1 MAGQLLSLSVSSLGV
16 SVCAWMKCFD
26 AMKYTRNI
34 LEGMEAQALSSV
46 EHEGDKIIFPT
57 ERSRKQHG
65 YPRAPRTPATWLRR
79 MQDTHLQNL
88 GLLNG

>member
-16 SVCAWMKCFD
+16 CVCAWMKCFD
-26 AMKYTRNI
+26 AMKYTWNI
-34 LEGMEAQALSSV
+34 LEGMEAEGSQALSSV
-46 EHEGDKIIFPT
+46 EHEGDKITFPT

-79 MQDTHLQNL
+79 MQDTHL
-88 GLLNG
+88 